1 MPPKTQPPHDA
12 QNGKPRP
19 KRLRYWRTAAALT
32 AAAGLAAALVAAT
45 PLLRPA
51 DSDEATLRGLQVRV
65 LTISQAA
72 AENRMDGAL
81 ASLEALEKD
90 LNDAAGQGRIS
101 LSRYRGIEAAVES
114 VRADIT
120 RQVAAV
126 SPAVAPT
133 RGTAKPPV
141 APTGGTADTSAAP
154 EPAQVLQP
162 VQVEP
167 QPPVIVPAP
176 VPAPVQQAP
185 VLPQP
190 PKEANGKGKGKGQG
204 QGKP

>member
-1 MPPKTQPPHDA
+1 MPPKTQPPPEAKD
-12 QNGKPRP
+12 GKPSP
-19 KRLRYWRTAAALT
+19 KRLRYWLTAVALT
-32 AAAGLAAALVAAT
+32 AVAGLAAALVAGT

-90 LNDAAGQGRIS
+90 LNDAAGQGLIS

-120 RQVAAV
+120 RQIKPVSAA
-126 SPAVAPT
+126 
-133 RGTAKPPV
+133 V
-141 APTGGTADTSAAP
+141 APTGGSADSPATP
-154 EPAQVLQP
+154 EPAQVSQP

-167 QPPVIVPAP
+167 QPPAIVPAP
-176 VPAPVQQAP
+176 VPAPVAVP
-185 VLPQP
+185 VLPEP
-190 PKEANGKGKGKGQG
+190 AKEAKGNGNDKGNGKGNGKDKGK
-204 QGKP
+204 P